1 MRENVKKFEMK
12 RSTDSWTKV
21 RELGYTLI
29 QFLLQ
34 QNRFGTEED
43 KTIEKEEDVRRHAGG
58 MPLLTDLSLA
68 ISAVQTRVYQTVVIK
83 MCYAN

>member
-34 QNRFGTEED
+34 QNRFGAEED
-43 KTIEKEEDVRRHAGG
+43 KTIEKEEEVRRHAGG

-68 ISAVQTRVYQTVVIK
+68 ISAVRTRVYPTVVIK